1 MPPPMAFGATAGTA
15 PAGWTPPGVPSADL
29 VGDPSA
35 VPPTALVGRTPDVA
49 PTVGVE
55 TLGATCSV
63 RRCTAVAPVR
73 AFVRDPGRDDEP
85 AGTGVTRGTAT
96 GNGAA
101 STAADDDCG
110 DGGDGDTTGA
120 SGPAAAAR
128 TDAEA
133 TDGAGA
139 EADADTGPPA
149 GDGAAEPE
157 GGVPPAPA
165 RWTEGIRPLGSLTAP
180 GVSGEAGGAVVG
192 AGPPAAAVCHP
203 ATRGADPPS
212 PRPAVVARAAP
223 DESEAPRPAVGTA
236 TSVGPLRARE
246 KPPAAEPWPTAEPQ
260 PLAPGSFGGLT
271 RSGTTGVRCTA
282 GPETANGRVFEGSSR
297 PGTGRADTGC
307 PVPPSIALD
316 CPSRIAWDAVPMNDG
331 FCHVGSRPP
340 NPESVTPTRPGAR
353 ARWIGGSP
361 DQEAAATARPTPRAS
376 PPVGSE
382 ASIAS
387 DVPASPT
394 NGAVAAVTAPP
405 PLSPLPSA
413 RFRNRSRNPIAQPSA
428 PARVTRDA
436 ISPV

>member
-1 MPPPMAFGATAGTA
+1 MGFGATVGTA
-15 PAGWTPPGVPSADL
+15 TAGWTPSGVPSVDL

-35 VPPTALVGRTPDVA
+35 VPPTAPVGCAPDVA

-73 AFVRDPGRDDEP
+73 AFVRDPGRDDES
-85 AGTGVTRGTAT
+85 AGTGFTRSPAT
-96 GNGAA
+96 GNGGA
-101 STAADDDCG
+101 SAGADDCCG
-110 DGGDGDTTGA
+110 DSYTTGA

-128 TDAEA
+128 TGAEA

-139 EADADTGPPA
+139 GAGAEAAGDTGPPA

-157 GGVPPAPA
+157 GAVPLAPA
-165 RWTEGIRPLGSLTAP
+165 RWTERIRPLGSLTAP
-180 GVSGEAGGAVVG
+180 GVSGEADGAVVR
-192 AGPPAAAVCHP
+192 AGPPAAAVGHP
-203 ATRGADPPS
+203 TTRGADPS
-212 PRPAVVARAAP
+212 SARPAVVARAAP
-223 DESEAPRPAVGTA
+223 DESEVARPAVGTA
-236 TSVGPLRARE
+236 TTVGPLRARG
-246 KPPAAEPWPTAEPQ
+246 KPPAAEPRPAAAPQ
-260 PLAPGSFGGLT
+260 LLAPGSFGGLT

-282 GPETANGRVFEGSSR
+282 GPEPTNGSVFEGSSS
-297 PGTGRADTGC
+297 PGTGRADDGC

-316 CPSRIAWDAVPMNDG
+316 CPSRTAWDAVPMNDG

-340 NPESVTPTRPGAR
+340 NPASVTPTCPGAR

-361 DQEAAATARPTPRAS
+361 DQEAATTARPTPRAS

-387 DVPASPT
+387 GVLDSPT
-394 NGAVAAVTAPP
+394 DGAVAAVTEPSS
-405 PLSPLPSA
+405 SPLPSA

-428 PARVTRDA
+428 PARVTKDA